1 MRKNGIAEI
10 LKMVSEQKTTEDK
23 VRKLQELNTPVLQQ
37 VLRYALDPSIKW
49 KLPEGEPPY
58 NPSPYDDTQAMLYQE
73 ARRMYL
79 FIEGGNDNLTPLRR
93 EQLFISFLESIDKD
107 DAKLM
112 IDAKDKKIPYKGITA
127 KLVNTA
133 FPGLISQ
140 EK

>member
-10 LKMVSEQKTTEDK
+10 LKIVSEQKTTEDK
-23 VRKLQELNTPVLQQ
+23 VKKLQELNTPVLQQ
-37 VLRYALDPSIKW
+37 ILKYALDPSIKW

-58 NPSPYDDTQAMLYQE
+58 NPRPYDDTQAMLYQE
-73 ARRMYL
+73 ARRLYL
-79 FIEGGNDNLTPLRR
+79 FIEGGNDNLTPIRR
-93 EQLFISFLESIDKD
+93 EQLFISFLESIDKED
-107 DAKLM
+107 VKLM
-112 IDAKDKKIPYKGITA
+112 VAAKDKKIPYKGITA

>member
-1 MRKNGIAEI
+1 MRKNGISEI
-10 LKMVSEQKTTEDK
+10 LKIVSEQKNTEDK

-37 VLRYALDPSIKW
+37 ILKYALDPFIIW
-49 KLPEGEPPY
+49 KLPEGQPPY
-58 NPSPYDDTQAMLYQE
+58 NPSPYDDTQGMLYQE

-93 EQLFISFLESIDKD
+93 EQLFISFLESIDKE
-107 DAKLM
+107 DAKL
-112 IDAKDKKIPYKGITA
+112 IIAAKDKKIPYKGITA
-127 KLVNTA
+127 KLVNAA

>member
-10 LKMVSEQKTTEDK
+10 LKMVSDQKTTEDK
-23 VRKLQELNTPVLQQ
+23 VRKLQELNTPVLLQI
-37 VLRYALDPSIKW
+37 LKYALDPTVKW

-58 NPSPYDDTQAMLYQE
+58 NPSPYDDTQGMLYQE

-107 DAKLM
+107 DAKL
-112 IDAKDKKIPYKGITA
+112 IIAAKDKKIPYKGITA

>member
-10 LKMVSEQKTTEDK
+10 LKIVSEQKTTEDK
-23 VRKLQELNTPVLQQ
+23 VRKLQELNTPVLLQI
-37 VLRYALDPSIKW
+37 LKYALDPTIKW
-49 KLPEGEPPY
+49 KLPEGDPPY

-93 EQLFISFLESIDKD
+93 EQLFISFLESIDRE
-107 DAKLM
+107 DAKL
-112 IDAKDKKIPYKGITA
+112 IVAAKDKKIPYKGITT

>member
-1 MRKNGIAEI
+1 MRKFGIAEI
-10 LKMVSEQKTTEDK
+10 LKIVSEQKTTEDK
-23 VRKLQELNTPVLQQ
+23 VRKLHELNTPVLLQI
-37 VLRYALDPSIKW
+37 LKYALDPSVKW

-58 NPSPYDDTQAMLYQE
+58 NPSPYDDTQGMLYQE

-93 EQLFISFLESIDKD
+93 EQLFISFLESLDKD
-107 DAKLM
+107 DAKL
-112 IDAKDKKIPYKGITA
+112 IIAAKDKKIPYKGITS
-127 KLVNTA
+127 KLINTA

>member
-10 LKMVSEQKTTEDK
+10 LKIVSEQKSVEDR

-37 VLRYALDPSIKW
+37 ILKYALDPSIVW
-49 KLPEGEPPY
+49 KLPEGQPPY
-58 NPSPYDDTQAMLYQE
+58 NPSPYDDTQGMLYQE

-93 EQLFISFLESIDKD
+93 EQLFISFLESIDKE
-107 DAKLM
+107 DAKL
-112 IDAKDKKIPYKGITA
+112 IIAAKDKKIPYKGITA

>member
-1 MRKNGIAEI
+1 MRKLGISEI
-10 LKMVSEQKTTEDK
+10 LKIVSEQKTTDEK

-37 VLRYALDPSIKW
+37 ILKVALDPTVKW
-49 KLPEGEPPY
+49 KLPEGQPPY
-58 NPSPYDDTQAMLYQE
+58 SPSPYDDTQAMLYQE

-79 FIEGGNDNLTPLRR
+79 FLEGGNDNLTPLRR
-93 EQLFISFLESIDKD
+93 EQLFISFIESIDKE

-112 IDAKDKKIPYKGITA
+112 LAAKDKKIPYKGINV

>member
-10 LKMVSEQKTTEDK
+10 LKIVSEQKTTEDK
-23 VRKLQELNTPVLQQ
+23 VKKLQELNTPVLQQ
-37 VLRYALDPSIKW
+37 ILKYALDPSIKW

-58 NPSPYDDTQAMLYQE
+58 NPSPYDDTQSMLYQE

-93 EQLFISFLESIDKD
+93 EQLFISLLESLDKE
-107 DAKLM
+107 DAKL
-112 IDAKDKKIPYKGITA
+112 IVAAKDKKIPYKGITI

>member
-10 LKMVSEQKTTEDK
+10 LKIVSEQKTTEDK
-23 VRKLQELNTPVLQQ
+23 VKKLQELNTPVLQQ
-37 VLRYALDPSIKW
+37 ILRYALDPSIKW

-58 NPSPYDDTQAMLYQE
+58 NPSPYDDTQSMLYQE

-93 EQLFISFLESIDKD
+93 EQLFISLLESLDKE
-107 DAKLM
+107 DAKL
-112 IDAKDKKIPYKGITA
+112 IVAAKDKKIPYKGITV

>member
-23 VRKLQELNTPVLQQ
+23 VRKLHELNTPVLQQ
-37 VLRYALDPSIKW
+37 ILKYALDPTVKW

-58 NPSPYDDTQAMLYQE
+58 NPSPYDDTQGMLYQE

-79 FIEGGNDNLTPLRR
+79 FLEGGNDNLTPLRR
-93 EQLFISFLESIDKD
+93 EQLFISFLESIDRD
-107 DAKLM
+107 DAKL
-112 IDAKDKKIPYKGITA
+112 ILAAKDKKIPYKGITT
-127 KLVNTA
+127 KLINTA

>member
-10 LKMVSEQKTTEDK
+10 LKIVSEQKTTEDK
-23 VRKLQELNTPVLQQ
+23 VKKLQELNTPVLQQ
-37 VLRYALDPSIKW
+37 ILKYALDPSIKW

-73 ARRMYL
+73 ARRLYL
-79 FIEGGNDNLTPLRR
+79 FIEGGNDNLTPIRR
-93 EQLFISFLESIDKD
+93 EQLFISFLESIDKE

-112 IDAKDKKIPYKGITA
+112 VAAKDKKIPYKGITA

>member
-37 VLRYALDPSIKW
+37 ILRYALDPSIKW

-58 NPSPYDDTQAMLYQE
+58 NPSPYDDTQSMLYQE

-93 EQLFISFLESIDKD
+93 EQLFISLLESLDKE
-107 DAKLM
+107 DAKL
-112 IDAKDKKIPYKGITA
+112 IVAAKDKKIPYKGITI

>member
-58 NPSPYDDTQAMLYQE
+58 KPSPYDDTQAMLYQE

-93 EQLFISFLESIDKD
+93 EQLFISFLESIDKE

-112 IDAKDKKIPYKGITA
+112 IAAKDKKIPYKGITA

>member
-10 LKMVSEQKTTEDK
+10 LKIVSEQKTTEDK

-37 VLRYALDPSIKW
+37 ILRYALDPSIKW

-58 NPSPYDDTQAMLYQE
+58 NPSPYDDTQSMLYQE

-93 EQLFISFLESIDKD
+93 EQLFISLLESLDKE
-107 DAKLM
+107 DAKL
-112 IDAKDKKIPYKGITA
+112 IVAAKDKKIPYKGITI

>member
-37 VLRYALDPSIKW
+37 VLKYALDPSIKW

-58 NPSPYDDTQAMLYQE
+58 KPSPYDDTQAMLYQE

-93 EQLFISFLESIDKD
+93 EQLFISFLESIDKE

-112 IDAKDKKIPYKGITA
+112 IAAKDKKIPYKGITA

>member
-37 VLRYALDPSIKW
+37 VLKYALDPSIKW

-112 IDAKDKKIPYKGITA
+112 IAAKDKKIPYKGITA

>member
-1 MRKNGIAEI
+1 MRKHGIAEI

-23 VRKLQELNTPVLQQ
+23 VKKLQELNTPVLLQ
-37 VLRYALDPSIKW
+37 VLKYALDPTIKW
-49 KLPEGEPPY
+49 KLPEGQPPY

-93 EQLFISFLESIDKD
+93 EQLFISFLESIDKE

-112 IDAKDKKIPYKGITA
+112 VAAKDKKIPYKGITT

>member
-1 MRKNGIAEI
+1 MRKNGISEI
-10 LKMVSEQKTTEDK
+10 LKIVSEQKNTEDK

-37 VLRYALDPSIKW
+37 ILKYALDPSIIW
-49 KLPEGEPPY
+49 KLPEGQPPY
-58 NPSPYDDTQAMLYQE
+58 NPSPYDDTQGMLYQE

-93 EQLFISFLESIDKD
+93 EQLFISFLESIDKE
-107 DAKLM
+107 DAKL
-112 IDAKDKKIPYKGITA
+112 IIAAKDKKIPYKGITA
-127 KLVNTA
+127 KLVNAA

>member
-10 LKMVSEQKTTEDK
+10 LKIVSEQKTTEDK

-58 NPSPYDDTQAMLYQE
+58 KPSPYDDTQAMLYQE

-93 EQLFISFLESIDKD
+93 EQLFISFLESIDKE

-112 IDAKDKKIPYKGITA
+112 IAAKDKKIPYKGITA